1 MKFTLL
7 DNGADSLKGAYE
19 SLERFNN
26 QYSGTDHNLK
36 DAVIFLN
43 HGLEILF
50 KLILKQ
56 ASPALMFS
64 DIKAYQKAK
73 EEMRKKGVA
82 NVFEINATL
91 HTVTLEEALK
101 RVELLCDIDIPDSLK
116 GAIFYINKI
125 RNQLMHYEVE
135 LDDEQL
141 IELVQKIKFC
151 YEESVEFLG
160 THIDDLEEKIE
171 ESRFEYTSEDY
182 QGDMAEWYAEMQMEE
197 ARIEALE
204 FD

>member
-1 MKFTLL
+1 VTKMKFTLL

-19 SLERFNN
+19 SLEKFNN
-26 QYSGTDHNLK
+26 QYEGTDHNLK
-36 DAVIFLN
+36 DTVIFLN

-56 ASPALMFS
+56 SSPALMFS

-141 IELVQKIKFC
+141 NELVQKIKFC

-160 THIDDLEEKIE
+160 IHIDNLEEKIE
-171 ESRFEYTSEDY
+171 ESRFEYSREEY
-182 QGDMAEWYAEMQMEE
+182 EGDMMEWYAEMRMEE
-197 ARIEALE
+197 ERI
-204 FD
+204 FN

>member
-1 MKFTLL
+1 MKYTLL

-26 QYSGTDHNLK
+26 QYHGTHHNIK
-36 DAVIFLN
+36 DTVIFLN

-56 ASPALMFS
+56 SSPALMFS

-73 EEMRKKGVA
+73 EEMRRRGVA
-82 NVFEINATL
+82 NVFEVNATL

-125 RNQLMHYEVE
+125 RNQFMHYEIE
-135 LDDEQL
+135 LNDEQL
-141 IELVQKIKFC
+141 NELVQKIKFC

-160 THIDDLEEKIE
+160 THIDNLEEKIE
-171 ESRFEYTSEDY
+171 ESRFEYTREDY
-182 QGDMAEWYAEMQMEE
+182 EGDMAEWYAEMQMEE

>member
-19 SLERFNN
+19 SLEKFNN
-26 QYSGTDHNLK
+26 QYEGTDHNLK
-36 DAVIFLN
+36 DTVIFLN

-56 ASPALMFS
+56 SSPALMFS

-141 IELVQKIKFC
+141 NELVQKIKFC

-160 THIDDLEEKIE
+160 IHIDNLEEKIE
-171 ESRFEYTSEDY
+171 ESRFEYSREEY
-182 QGDMAEWYAEMQMEE
+182 EGDMMEWYAEMRMEE
-197 ARIEALE
+197 ERI
-204 FD
+204 FN